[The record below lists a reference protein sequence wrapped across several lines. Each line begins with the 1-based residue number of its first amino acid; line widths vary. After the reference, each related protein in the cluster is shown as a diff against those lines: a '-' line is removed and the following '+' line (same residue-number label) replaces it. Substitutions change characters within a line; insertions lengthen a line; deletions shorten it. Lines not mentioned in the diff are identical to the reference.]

1 MRNPLPLLIAI
12 ILGIFG
18 ATSFAQEWT
27 RFRGPGGSGISK
39 TETIPAKFTIVDYD
53 WKVTLPGVGHSSP
66 VVWGDQVFLTV
77 VTGGTQREVIS
88 YDSDDGSQI
97 WSWASDFVPH
107 NKHRDNEF
115 ASSTPCLDPNHL
127 YIFWTSDEKAE
138 VIALTHGG
146 KPAWQTS
153 LGTFAG
159 DHGSAT
165 SPILVNGGVFVFWD
179 DLNNTQT
186 EFALLNPTDGS
197 EIWRKLIDWDD
208 RQLKSTYSTPVL
220 YQNSKGTQEIIITSQ
235 PFGMLSLDPANGDEL
250 WRYDHGFKAR
260 TVGSPVVADKVIFA
274 TWGSGNGAKDH
285 VAVIPGTET
294 KDGKPKVAWRWDN
307 NKGLPYV
314 PTPLYRDGLLF
325 FWKDDGLLQVVKSA
339 SGEVVHGPTRIGGRF
354 FSNPIMIDDKIYCG
368 SRDLNEMVVVRAS
381 GDYEVLARNQ
391 LDSGVNAT
399 PAVANGKLFIRT
411 NESLIAVGSH

>member
-146 KPAWQTS
+146 KLLWGPLPVIMAARLLPFWSTVVCSSSGMTS
-153 LGTFAG
+153 TI
-159 DHGSAT
+159 
-165 SPILVNGGVFVFWD
+165 PR
-179 DLNNTQT
+179 LNSHCSIQRM
-186 EFALLNPTDGS
+186 EA
-197 EIWRKLIDWDD
+197 R
-208 RQLKSTYSTPVL
+208 
-220 YQNSKGTQEIIITSQ
+220 
-235 PFGMLSLDPANGDEL
+235 FG
-250 WRYDHGFKAR
+250 
-260 TVGSPVVADKVIFA
+260 
-274 TWGSGNGAKDH
+274 
-285 VAVIPGTET
+285 
-294 KDGKPKVAWRWDN
+294 
-307 NKGLPYV
+307 
-314 PTPLYRDGLLF
+314 
-325 FWKDDGLLQVVKSA
+325 A
-339 SGEVVHGPTRIGGRF
+339 S
-354 FSNPIMIDDKIYCG
+354 
-368 SRDLNEMVVVRAS
+368 
-381 GDYEVLARNQ
+381 
-391 LDSGVNAT
+391 
-399 PAVANGKLFIRT
+399 
-411 NESLIAVGSH
+411 